1 MSWFRGTVPA
11 FRWELPGLNPAA
23 PIVFINRSLDTKMPS
38 APSPEAAAPLIGS
51 QAVVASLMLGGVT
64 RGFGIPSIHN
74 IAIYEVLR
82 RVPAFQH
89 WIVRHEQAAGYA
101 ADAYYRRSGKIAAI
115 FASTGPGNLLTLVPL
130 LESLQTGTPVVLI
143 GTNVA
148 TTVLDRHCAAL
159 HETPRQL
166 EIIRPLTRFAARI
179 TSPDMIPATVA
190 AAIAAGGPAFIEI
203 PHDLLLAP
211 LPSGVESAPVAAA
224 ASPAASPEEIAAAAG
239 MIAQARRPVIVL
251 GSSIVSQDAVAPS
264 IMLAETL
271 QAPVVTTTTGKGVIA
286 GDHPLAMGC
295 LSRLGPVADLM
306 SEGDLLIGIGARLT
320 EFDTGRFSLGLP
332 NRYLQID
339 ADAANQSD
347 MFVAELRVQGN
358 VPAILRGIA
367 AKLGPRKPWFDA
379 GEARRQENVRLDSL
393 GSAAYAGLLMLR
405 EKMAREDVLVN
416 DQSILNYW
424 ASAFFPVFG
433 PRRFIYPSGSGTLGY
448 GLPAAIGAAC
458 AGRQQGLEGRVIC
471 IAGDGGFQY
480 TSHELATLAQ
490 YQLPVKILLVNDN
503 AYGII
508 GFLQR
513 SFFGEMHE
521 VQLKNPDFPAL
532 AAAYGISAQSV
543 TDLDGLRE
551 KMDEWLNSSG
561 PALLEWRTEL
571 KAPWEV
577 GAINR
582 DAARSPKT

>member
-1 MSWFRGTVPA
+1 MS
-11 FRWELPGLNPAA
+11 
-23 PIVFINRSLDTKMPS
+23 SLS
-38 APSPEAAAPLIGS
+38 ANDRNEPVLGA
-51 QAVVASLMLGGVT
+51 QAVVASLMQGGVT

-74 IAIYEVLR
+74 IAVYEVLR

-148 TTVLDRHCAAL
+148 TTVLDKTCAAL
-159 HETPRQL
+159 HETPHQL

-179 TSPDMIPATVA
+179 TSPEMIPGAVA
-190 AAIAAGGPAFIEI
+190 VAIACGGPAFIEI

-211 LPSGVESAPVAAA
+211 LPAGVEKASAAVTGNPT
-224 ASPAASPEEIAAAAG
+224 ASPEEIAAAAG
-239 MIAQARRPVIVL
+239 MIAQSRRPVIFL
-251 GSSIVSQDAVAPS
+251 GSGIVSQDAVAPS
-264 IMLAETL
+264 LKLAESL
-271 QAPVVTTTTGKGVIA
+271 QAPVVTTTSGKGVIA

-306 SEGDLLIGIGARLT
+306 GEGDLLIGIGARLT
-320 EFDTGRFSLGLP
+320 EFDTGRFSLKLP
-332 NRYLQID
+332 DRYLQID
-339 ADAANQSD
+339 ADAANRSD
-347 MFVAELRVQGN
+347 MFVPELWTQGD
-358 VPAILRGIA
+358 VPEILRGIT
-367 AKLGPRKPWFDA
+367 AKLQPRKPWFDA
-379 GEARRQENVRLDSL
+379 DEARRRENTRLESLDSPGYTAL
-393 GSAAYAGLLMLR
+393 MMLR
-405 EKMAREDVLVN
+405 GKMAREDVLVN

-458 AGRQQGLEGRVIC
+458 AGRQHGLEGRTIC

-480 TSHELATLAQ
+480 TLHELATLAQ
-490 YQLPVKILLVNDN
+490 YELPVKILLVNDN
-503 AYGII
+503 AYGVI

-513 SFFGEMHE
+513 TFFGETHE
-521 VQLKNPDFPAL
+521 VRLKNPDFPAL
-532 AAAYGISAQSV
+532 AAAYGIPAWSV
-543 TDLDGLRE
+543 TGLDGLRD
-551 KMDEWLNSSG
+551 KMDEWLNASG

-582 DAARSPKT
+582 DAAKTPKK

>member
-1 MSWFRGTVPA
+1 MSSSSS
-11 FRWELPGLNPAA
+11 A
-23 PIVFINRSLDTKMPS
+23 PI
-38 APSPEAAAPLIGS
+38 IGA
-51 QAVVASLMLGGVT
+51 QAVVASLMQGGVT

-74 IAIYEVLR
+74 IALYEVLR

-130 LESLQTGTPVVLI
+130 LESLQTGTPVILI

-148 TTVLDRHCAAL
+148 TPVLDKNCAAL

-166 EIIRPLTRFAARI
+166 EVFRPLTRFAARI

-211 LPSGVESAPVAAA
+211 LSASADQAPAAVSGASTAAPGEIAKAAA
-224 ASPAASPEEIAAAAG
+224 
-239 MIAQARRPVIVL
+239 MIAQSRRPVIVL
-251 GSSIVSQDAVAPS
+251 GSGVVSHDAIAPALQ
-264 IMLAETL
+264 LAETL

-295 LSRLGPVADLM
+295 LPRLGPVVDLM
-306 SEGDLLIGIGARLT
+306 GESDLLIGIGARLT
-320 EFDTGRFSLGLP
+320 EFDTSRFSLKLP
-332 NRYLQID
+332 DRYLQVD
-339 ADAANQSD
+339 ADAFGQSD
-347 MFVAELRVQGN
+347 MFVPGLRVQGSM
-358 VPAILRGIA
+358 PAILQGIA
-367 AKLGPRKPWFDA
+367 TGLEPRKAWFDA
-379 GEARRQENVRLDSL
+379 AEARKKEDARLESL
-393 GSAAYAGLLMLR
+393 ASPAYAALLMLR

-458 AGRQQGLEGRVIC
+458 AGRQHGLEGRIVC

-480 TSHELATLAQ
+480 TSHELATLGQ

-513 SFFGEMHE
+513 NFFGEEHE
-521 VQLKNPDFPAL
+521 VKLTNPDFPAL
-532 AAAYGISAQSV
+532 AAAYAISAWSV
-543 TDLDGLRE
+543 SGLDGLRG
-551 KMDEWLNSSG
+551 KMDEWLNSKG

-571 KAPWEV
+571 KSPWEA

-582 DAARSPKT
+582 DAARPPAK

>member
-1 MSWFRGTVPA
+1 MSSSSEENKIAGA
-11 FRWELPGLNPAA
+11 
-23 PIVFINRSLDTKMPS
+23 
-38 APSPEAAAPLIGS
+38 
-51 QAVVASLMLGGVT
+51 QAVVASLMRGGVT

-82 RVPAFQH
+82 RVAAFQH

-101 ADAYYRRSGKIAAI
+101 ADAYYRRSGKIAAV

-148 TTVLDRHCAAL
+148 TAVLDKNCAAL

-179 TSPDMIPATVA
+179 TSPEMIPATVA
-190 AAIAAGGPAFIEI
+190 AAIACGGPAFIEI

-211 LPSGVESAPVAAA
+211 LTAGSEPSGAAAQSRSDSPEEFAAA
-224 ASPAASPEEIAAAAG
+224 AE
-239 MIAQARRPVIVL
+239 MIGQSLRPVIVL
-251 GSSIVSQDAVAPS
+251 GSGVASQEAVAPS
-264 IMLAETL
+264 LTLAEAL

-286 GDHPLAMGC
+286 HDHPLAMGC
-295 LSRLGPVADLM
+295 LSRLGPAADLM
-306 SEGDLLIGIGARLT
+306 HEGDLLIGIGARLT
-320 EFDTGRFSLGLP
+320 EFDTSRFSLKLP
-332 NRYLQID
+332 ARYLQID
-339 ADAANQSD
+339 ADVFNQSD
-347 MFVAELRVQGN
+347 MFVPGLRMQGS
-358 VPAILRGIA
+358 VPAILQGIT
-367 AKLGPRKPWFDA
+367 AKLEPRKSWFDA
-379 GEARRQENVRLDSL
+379 GEARRQESARLESL
-393 GSAAYAGLLMLR
+393 GAPAYAALQLLR

-448 GLPAAIGAAC
+448 GLPAAVGAAC
-458 AGRQQGLEGRVIC
+458 AARQHGLEGRVIC
-471 IAGDGGFQY
+471 ISGDGGFQY

-490 YQLPVKILLVNDN
+490 YRLPVKILLVNDN
-503 AYGII
+503 AYGVI

-513 SFFGEMHE
+513 SFFGETHE
-521 VQLKNPDFPAL
+521 VQLKNPDFAAL
-532 AAAYGISAQSV
+532 ASAYGIQAWSV
-543 TDLDGLRE
+543 TGLDGLRQ
-551 KMDEWLNSSG
+551 KMDEWLNADG

-571 KAPWEV
+571 KAPWEM

-582 DAARSPKT
+582 DAARAPKN